1 MKRSFLVIAFTAAL
15 VALTGFL
22 GTFATSASAS
32 PPKLKAMLLSIGQM
46 PTGWS
51 LDNSFGGK
59 VPSVATRTMRC
70 RRASSRPR
78 SATANFQ
85 GKGGFPAVGEKLA
98 TFTNATASYNEAVA
112 NLVDCKHF
120 SGTSGGEKVTGG
132 TVEQMSFP
140 HYGNASDAFVV
151 IFTISGMR
159 FYQDLLYV
167 RKGSIVMAFFE
178 GTSVRQREPVSGLC
192 QKGGCKASLTSSFG
206 SRWSPQRNVPNVI
219 LWEKLP
225 TTRCASTE
233 TGDSSAQRSGTGP
246 TAAIS
251 DWR

>member
-15 VALTGFL
+15 VVPTGLL
-22 GTFATSASAS
+22 GTVATSASAS
-32 PPKLKAMLLSIGQM
+32 PPKLTAMLLSIGQM
-46 PTGWS
+46 PAGWS
-51 LDNSFGGK
+51 VEKSSGGK
-59 VPSVATRTMRC
+59 VALGCYTDNLMPKGVKQTETASVD
-70 RRASSRPR
+70 
-78 SATANFQ
+78 FQ

-98 TFTNATASYNEAVA
+98 TFTNATAGYNEVVA

-167 RKGSIVMAFFE
+167 RKGSIIMAIYE
-178 GTSVRQREPVSGLC
+178 GNLRSVDVSQFQGFV
-192 QKGGCKASLTSSFG
+192 KKA
-206 SRWSPQRNVPNVI
+206 VA
-219 LWEKLP
+219 KLP
-225 TTRCASTE
+225 
-233 TGDSSAQRSGTGP
+233 
-246 TAAIS
+246 
-251 DWR
+251 

>member
-1 MKRSFLVIAFTAAL
+1 MEPSTTRPEARLR
-15 VALTGFL
+15 
-22 GTFATSASAS
+22 
-32 PPKLKAMLLSIGQM
+32 
-46 PTGWS
+46 
-51 LDNSFGGK
+51 
-59 VPSVATRTMRC
+59 SVATRTTRC

-78 SATANFQ
+78 QRAANFQ
-85 GKGGFPAVGEKLA
+85 GKGGFPAVGERLA
-98 TFTNATASYNEAVA
+98 TFTNATTGYNEAVA

-178 GTSVRQREPVSGLC
+178 GNLRSVNVSQFQGFV
-192 QKGGCKASLTSSFG
+192 KKA
-206 SRWSPQRNVPNVI
+206 VA
-219 LWEKLP
+219 KLP
-225 TTRCASTE
+225 
-233 TGDSSAQRSGTGP
+233 
-246 TAAIS
+246 
-251 DWR
+251 

>member
-1 MKRSFLVIAFTAAL
+1 
-15 VALTGFL
+15 
-22 GTFATSASAS
+22 
-32 PPKLKAMLLSIGQM
+32 MLLSIGQM

-51 LDNSFGGK
+51 LDNSSGGK
-59 VPSVATRTMRC
+59 VALGCYTDNAVPKGVKQTA
-70 RRASSRPR
+70 A
-78 SATANFQ
+78 ATANFQ
-85 GKGGFPAVGEKLA
+85 GKGGFPAVGERLA
-98 TFTNATASYNEAVA
+98 TFTNATTSYNETVA

-178 GTSVRQREPVSGLC
+178 GNLRSVNVSQFQGFV
-192 QKGGCKASLTSSFG
+192 KKA
-206 SRWSPQRNVPNVI
+206 VA
-219 LWEKLP
+219 KLP
-225 TTRCASTE
+225 
-233 TGDSSAQRSGTGP
+233 
-246 TAAIS
+246 
-251 DWR
+251 

>member
-15 VALTGFL
+15 VVLTGFL

-59 VPSVATRTMRC
+59 VALGCYTDNAVPKGVKQTA
-70 RRASSRPR
+70 A
-78 SATANFQ
+78 ATANFQ

-178 GTSVRQREPVSGLC
+178 GNLRSVNVSQFQGFV
-192 QKGGCKASLTSSFG
+192 KKA
-206 SRWSPQRNVPNVI
+206 VA
-219 LWEKLP
+219 KLP
-225 TTRCASTE
+225 
-233 TGDSSAQRSGTGP
+233 
-246 TAAIS
+246 
-251 DWR
+251 